1 MKLDFRATR
10 LKSKDV
16 LVSTS
21 LLPPIWMVRA
31 IDVGRVATDTSWDD
45 VDSMPSLEARF
56 IIVIQ
61 P

>member
-31 IDVGRVATDTSWDD
+31 IDVGRVAPDTSWDD